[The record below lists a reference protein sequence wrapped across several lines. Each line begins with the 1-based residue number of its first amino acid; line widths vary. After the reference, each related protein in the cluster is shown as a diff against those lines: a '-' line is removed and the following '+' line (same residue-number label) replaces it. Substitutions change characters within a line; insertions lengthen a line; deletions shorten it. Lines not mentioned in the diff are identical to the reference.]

1 MAAWENWQ
9 VGTAPIP
16 IGSTH
21 YAHGSAFYQT
31 GNTAPVPMDTG
42 VTNSG
47 TIYVQNKSGLTLSE
61 GWLFVH
67 TVYVCV

>member
-1 MAAWENWQ
+1 MASWENWQ

-16 IGSTH
+16 IGNTW
-21 YAHGSAFYQT
+21 AHGSAFYQT

-47 TIYVQNKSGLTLSE
+47 SIYVYNKSGLTLGE

-67 TVYVCV
+67 IVYVCV